1 MQAFQW
7 HGKPSLT
14 ATKLAFSRAGVLL
27 FLLWISFFLP
37 VLGSSNVSSRPPP
50 GCTGTF
56 SWMDGWMDRVGKK
69 IMDGAGSSLQARFAV
84 SCSLS
89 FHLPNSLGYI
99 WAGGTAGS
107 RRGIEYRP
115 SIKLPRPSDGDC
127 GTLVLSGMPMQH
139 GLPLAMSR
147 LTSHRKTVGSEEN
160 ANYLRLIING
170 RDTANPRQ
178 SLAAV

>member
-56 SWMDGWMDRVGKK
+56 SWMDGWIGWEKK
-69 IMDGAGSSLQARFAV
+69 LWMAQGLLFKLASQCHALFRFISRTHLVVSGRAAQRAR
-84 SCSLS
+84 
-89 FHLPNSLGYI
+89 GE
-99 WAGGTAGS
+99 G
-107 RRGIEYRP
+107 
-115 SIKLPRPSDGDC
+115 
-127 GTLVLSGMPMQH
+127 
-139 GLPLAMSR
+139 
-147 LTSHRKTVGSEEN
+147 
-160 ANYLRLIING
+160 
-170 RDTANPRQ
+170 
-178 SLAAV
+178 